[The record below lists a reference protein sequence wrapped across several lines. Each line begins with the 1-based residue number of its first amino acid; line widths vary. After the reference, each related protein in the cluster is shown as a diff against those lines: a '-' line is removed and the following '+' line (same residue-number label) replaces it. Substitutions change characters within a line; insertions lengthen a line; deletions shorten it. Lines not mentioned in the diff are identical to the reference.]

1 MKYAVTGGAGFIG
14 SNLVDTLI
22 SNDNEVIIFDNFSSG
37 FEENIN
43 SKAKLIKVDVSD
55 STNNDIIKSALKNV
69 DTVFHFAAMARVQP
83 SIDDPV
89 TFEKNNSLG
98 TINMLKCSVDANVR
112 RFVYSASS
120 SAYGNAAKMPM
131 VEEDNIDPISP
142 YAMQK
147 YYGEVAC
154 KMFCKVYN
162 IETVSLRYFNVYGER
177 QSMEGAYALV
187 VAAFARMRLNN
198 LPLTIRGDGEQRRDF
213 TYVKDVVKANIL
225 ASDSKLVG
233 NGEVINI
240 GNGDNKSV
248 NEIAQMIGGE
258 TINVD
263 PVIEPKETL
272 ADNSKAKELL
282 GWSPNMNIE
291 DWIPKYLNDLGI
303 IEK

>member
-1 MKYAVTGGAGFIG
+1 
-14 SNLVDTLI
+14 
-22 SNDNEVIIFDNFSSG
+22 
-37 FEENIN
+37 
-43 SKAKLIKVDVSD
+43 
-55 STNNDIIKSALKNV
+55 
-69 DTVFHFAAMARVQP
+69 MARVQP

-120 SAYGNAAKMPM
+120 SAYGNAVKMPM

-198 LPLTIRGDGEQRRDF
+198 LPLTIRGEGEQRRDF
-213 TYVKDVVKANIL
+213 TYVKDVVEANIL
-225 ASDSKLVG
+225 ASESNSVG
-233 NGEVINI
+233 KGEVINI
-240 GNGDNKSV
+240 GSGKNKSV
-248 NEIAQMIGGE
+248 NEIAEMIGGE

-282 GWSPNMNIE
+282 GWSPKMNIE

>member
-37 FEENIN
+37 IEENIN

-120 SAYGNAAKMPM
+120 SAYGNAVKMPM

-198 LPLTIRGDGEQRRDF
+198 LPLTIRGDGEQKRDF

-225 ASDSKLVG
+225 ASESKLVG

-240 GNGDNKSV
+240 GNGDNNSV

-282 GWSPNMNIE
+282 GWSPSMNIK